1 MTEFV
6 GTDGGQI
13 ASEVTGLT
21 ATAEEMVAARPELV
35 WDLVADVTRVGGWS
49 PECIRVAWL
58 AEPGGPRPGAR
69 FTGHNR
75 FPDGFEYEVTCM
87 VTETDRPRVFAWVVL
102 DDSGDPARPSSSWRY
117 RIDPLPGGGS
127 TVRQRFAHG
136 PGASYLR
143 AAAANA
149 PDRAAEI
156 IAARRDELRANMRA
170 TLRAMKAA
178 AESSHASGTGA
189 GQCASGPG

>member
-1 MTEFV
+1 MTCV
-6 GTDGGQI
+6 
-13 ASEVTGLT
+13 
-21 ATAEEMVAARPELV
+21 
-35 WDLVADVTRVGGWS
+35 
-49 PECIRVAWL
+49 
-58 AEPGGPRPGAR
+58 
-69 FTGHNR
+69 
-75 FPDGFEYEVTCM
+75 
-87 VTETDRPRVFAWVVL
+87 VTEADRPHAFAWVVL

-127 TVRQRFAHG
+127 RVRQRFTHG

-143 AAAANA
+143 AAAAKA

-156 IAARRDELRANMRA
+156 IAARRDGLRANMTA

-178 AESSHASGTGA
+178 AESSHATGVGP

>member
-1 MTEFV
+1 
-6 GTDGGQI
+6 
-13 ASEVTGLT
+13 
-21 ATAEEMVAARPELV
+21 
-35 WDLVADVTRVGGWS
+35 
-49 PECIRVAWL
+49 
-58 AEPGGPRPGAR
+58 
-69 FTGHNR
+69 
-75 FPDGFEYEVTCM
+75 M
-87 VTETDRPRVFAWVVL
+87 VTEADRPRVFAWVVL
-102 DDSGDPARPSSSWRY
+102 DDSGESARPSSSWRY

-170 TLRAMKAA
+170 TLHAMKAA
-178 AESSHASGTGA
+178 AESSHATGTCP